1 MKKSDSTENIASSRI
16 TQRIKE
22 LGDWRGKALA
32 RMRKLILE
40 ADPQVIEEW
49 KWVKPTHPGTP
60 VWSHDGIVCTGEA
73 YKDKVKLTFAKGAAL
88 NDPARL
94 FNASLDGNVRRA
106 IDIGEGEVVEA
117 AAFKALFR
125 QAVALNGTGKAS
137 KPKAKPK
144 AKAKTSR

>member
-1 MKKSDSTENIASSRI
+1 MNKSDSNVASSRI

-22 LGDWRGKALA
+22 LGDWRGKTLA
-32 RMRKLILE
+32 RMRKLILA
-40 ADPQVIEEW
+40 ADADVIEEW

-60 VWSHDGIVCTGEA
+60 VWSHDGIVCTGET

-94 FNASLDGNVRRA
+94 FNASLEGNTRRA
-106 IDIGEGEVVEA
+106 IDIADGETVDA

-125 QAVALNGTGKAS
+125 QAVALNGTGKATAA
-137 KPKAKPK
+137 KPKSKAKP
-144 AKAKTSR
+144 